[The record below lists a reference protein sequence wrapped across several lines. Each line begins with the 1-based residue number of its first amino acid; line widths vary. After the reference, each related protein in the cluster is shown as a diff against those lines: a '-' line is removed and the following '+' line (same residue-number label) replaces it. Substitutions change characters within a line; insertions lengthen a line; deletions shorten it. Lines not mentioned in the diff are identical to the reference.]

1 MFLNGG
7 YWPVSNCPRPSAS
20 LAPDSLGAQDPLVS
34 RNVPRRQ
41 LERAGPEGR
50 SSRSRFPRASRMV
63 DRNSKE
69 GSQAFLSPER
79 LSSGPFAAGAEGVAR
94 QSSRT
99 VHLWRREPRGDRGG
113 GSKSLGVLA
122 CDRVPRY
129 IFFAAKL
136 TKGGFPRFSRISRI
150 SHRLT
155 LF

>member
-1 MFLNGG
+1 
-7 YWPVSNCPRPSAS
+7 
-20 LAPDSLGAQDPLVS
+20 
-34 RNVPRRQ
+34 
-41 LERAGPEGR
+41 
-50 SSRSRFPRASRMV
+50 MV

-94 QSSRT
+94 QSSLLCT
-99 VHLWRREPRGDRGG
+99 SGG
-113 GSKSLGVLA
+113 GNPGATGVGGQILGVLA